1 MLLSMH
7 VYAYLWLPFFF
18 FFKLGS
24 QLAHCVAQD
33 DLELGLSCLSEGLQP
48 QDFHFSCV
56 YSRK

>member
-1 MLLSMH
+1 MH